1 MATVNFL
8 YRSARK
14 EAPLK
19 LRLLFSHQGKK
30 HVIGGQT
37 QKLISK
43 DYWKGDHN
51 KQRINDIDR
60 ANFQKELLEH
70 NANLENHILKAFY
83 KADPNDVN
91 KDWLKNQIQLFYNPE
106 KDIKQAPKQLVK
118 FFEFYADIKKNDLS
132 ETRKRRLKIVKR
144 KVMRFEKH
152 TGKKVTIPNI
162 NDTFKNDFLDYGK
175 EKNYSKNTL
184 KSDFSVIKTVC
195 TYAQQWDIKTSPQ
208 LKNLKVKAETI
219 KSPYL
224 NPGELE
230 RIKKLDFSENERLDN
245 ARDWLIIS
253 CYTGQR
259 VSDFM
264 RFTPEMI
271 TKQDGHHFLEFK
283 QQKTGKRIIIPF
295 LKEAR
300 GVFKKRNG
308 RFPRAI
314 TPERYNDY
322 IKEVCEAAGLKE
334 KVKGKRIKCIAPDKK
349 KPTRNDYRKETGY
362 FEKWRLVSSH
372 IGRRSFSSN
381 FYGKVPTNYLIKI
394 TGHSTEKMFLNY
406 IHKSE
411 ADTAKDAFK
420 YFE

>member
-8 YRSARK
+8 YRSTRK
-14 EAPLK
+14 QAPLN
-19 LRLLFSHQGKK
+19 LRLLFSYEGKK
-30 HVIGGQT
+30 KVISGKT
-37 QKLISK
+37 QKVVSK
-43 DYWKGDHN
+43 DYWEDDHN
-51 KQRINDIDR
+51 KQRIKDIER
-60 ANFQKELLEH
+60 AEFQKEVLKH
-70 NANLENHILKAFY
+70 NADLESYILENFY
-83 KADPNDVN
+83 TADPNDIN
-91 KDWLKNQIQLFYNPE
+91 KDWLNNQIQLFYNPE
-106 KDIKQAPKQLVK
+106 KDKKQAPTGLIK
-118 FFEFYADIKKNDLS
+118 FFDFYTDIKKNDLS

-144 KVMRFEKH
+144 KVKRFEDH
-152 TGKKVTIPNI
+152 TGKTITI
-162 NDTFKNDFLDYGK
+162 SQVNDTFKNAFLDFGK

-230 RIKKLDFSENERLDN
+230 RIKELDFSENERLDN
-245 ARDWLIIS
+245 ARDWLLIS

-271 TKQDGHHFLEFK
+271 TKQDGNHFLELK
-283 QQKTGKRIIIPF
+283 QQKTGKQIVIPF

-300 GVFKKRNG
+300 DVFKKRNG
-308 RFPRAI
+308 GFPRAI

-334 KVKGKRIKCIAPDKK
+334 KVKGKRIKCIVKDKSK
-349 KPTRNDYRKETGY
+349 ATRNDYRKETGY

-372 IGRRSFSSN
+372 IGRRSFASN

>member
-43 DYWKGDHN
+43 DYWEGDHN
-51 KQRINDIDR
+51 KQRIKDIER
-60 ANFQKELLEH
+60 AEFQKEVFKHNSDLESFI
-70 NANLENHILKAFY
+70 LEAFY
-83 KADPNDVN
+83 TADPNDVN
-91 KDWLKNQIQLFYNPE
+91 KDWLKKQIQLFYNPE
-106 KDIKQAPKQLVK
+106 KDKQQAPTGLIK
-118 FFEFYADIKKNDLS
+118 FFDFYTDIKKNDLS

-144 KVMRFEKH
+144 KVERFEKH
-152 TGKKVTIPNI
+152 TGKKVTIPQV
-162 NDTFKNDFLDYGK
+162 NDTFKNAFLDFGK
-175 EKNYSKNTL
+175 VKNYSKNTL

-195 TYAQQWDIKTSPQ
+195 TYAQQWNIETSPQ
-208 LKNLKVKAETI
+208 LNNLKVKAETI

-224 NPGELE
+224 NPDELQK
-230 RIKKLDFSENERLDN
+230 IKEFDFSKNERLNN
-245 ARDWLIIS
+245 ARDWLLIS

-271 TKQDGHHFLEFK
+271 TENNGQYFLDFR
-283 QQKTGKRIIIPF
+283 QQKTQKLMSIPF
-295 LKEAR
+295 IKEAR
-300 GVFKKRNG
+300 EVVKKRN
-308 RFPRAI
+308 RNFPKAI
-314 TPERYNDY
+314 SHQKYNDY
-322 IKEVCEAAGLKE
+322 IKEVCQAAGLKE
-334 KVKGKRIKCIAPDKK
+334 KIKGKRIKCIAPDKK
-349 KPTRNDYRKETGY
+349 KPTRNDYRKETGN

-372 IGRRSFSSN
+372 IGRRSFSTN
-381 FYGKVPTNYLIKI
+381 YYGKVPTNYLIKI